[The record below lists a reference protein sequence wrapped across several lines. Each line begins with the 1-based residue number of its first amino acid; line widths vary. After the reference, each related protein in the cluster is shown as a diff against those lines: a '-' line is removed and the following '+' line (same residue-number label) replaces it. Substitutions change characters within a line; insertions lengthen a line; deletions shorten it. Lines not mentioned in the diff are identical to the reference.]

1 MNNKNNKYNAP
12 SLKKQNEVLKQNA
25 RIDET
30 IRKSNAIKQNGGL
43 KDNPPIRPERV
54 SNIKAVEYTNFSN
67 LLTATYKNEL
77 QRHDLT
83 EKTRRLI
90 LDAVIAKSNLLKHIM
105 LVSDDYLE
113 INTIKE
119 NDGFTTIENLSL
131 VSNNNS
137 ERIVIKGTEFDFKE
151 LGGNSVF
158 AQKLEDAIQD
168 KLETKVINDLK
179 ASGTSILV
187 SKSAT
192 IIDKILAI
200 KEHYNNKEFVIAV
213 GLKDYIELTNNRT
226 EFPIKIIYVPKLYDG
241 EVLAFIHQNVYA
253 NLVLGSVD
261 TKKDIMTGICY
272 VACNVLSL
280 ETYMQDVVSIELK
293 RFSKDFTVNYSMIG
307 TTDELNIAT
316 EPSKVTV
323 KVSSTDS
330 DILNT
335 ITEENFN
342 IQLDV
347 SEYTEVGVYNKTPEV
362 TINIDNV
369 TIDNIS
375 EVKLTVTKND

>member
-12 SLKKQNEVLKQNA
+12 SLKKQNEVLKQNSKVE
-25 RIDET
+25 ET
-30 IRKSNAIKQNGGL
+30 IKKSNAIKQNGGV
-43 KDNPPIRPERV
+43 KDSNNPPKRPERV
-54 SNIKAVEYTNFSN
+54 SNVKEVEYNSFAN

-90 LDAVIAKSNLLKHIM
+90 LDAVIAKSNLLKNIM

-119 NDGFTTIENLSL
+119 NDGFTTIENISL

-137 ERIVIKGTEFDFKE
+137 ERIVIRGTEFDFKE
-151 LGGNSVF
+151 FGGNSVF

-179 ASGTSILV
+179 ASGTPILV

-200 KEHYNNKEFVIAV
+200 KENYSNREFVIAV
-213 GLKDYIELTNNRT
+213 GLKNYIELTKDRA
-226 EFPIKIIYVPKLYDG
+226 EFPIKVIYVPKLND
-241 EVLAFIHQNVYA
+241 EVLAFISQNVYA

-261 TKKDIMTGICY
+261 TKKDIVNGICY
-272 VACNVLSL
+272 VACNILSL
-280 ETYMQDVVSIELK
+280 ETYMQNVVSIK
-293 RFSKDFTVNYSMIG
+293 N
-307 TTDELNIAT
+307 
-316 EPSKVTV
+316 
-323 KVSSTDS
+323 
-330 DILNT
+330 
-335 ITEENFN
+335 EEN
-342 IQLDV
+342 
-347 SEYTEVGVYNKTPEV
+347 
-362 TINIDNV
+362 
-369 TIDNIS
+369 
-375 EVKLTVTKND
+375 

>member
-1 MNNKNNKYNAP
+1 MNNKNNKYAP

-25 RIDET
+25 RVEET
-30 IRKSNAIKQNGGL
+30 IKKSNAIKQNGGL

-54 SNIKAVEYTNFSN
+54 SNIKEVEYTNFSN

-90 LDAVIAKSNLLKHIM
+90 LDAVIAKSNLLKDIM
-105 LVSDDYLE
+105 LVSDAYLE

-119 NDGFTTIENLSL
+119 NDGFTTIENIPL

-168 KLETKVINDLK
+168 KVETKVINDLK

-200 KEHYNNKEFVIAV
+200 KENYSNREFVVAV

-226 EFPIKIIYVPKLYDG
+226 EFPIKLIYVPKLND
-241 EVLAFIHQNVYA
+241 EVLAFISQNVYA

-261 TKKDIMTGICY
+261 TKKDIVNGICY
-272 VACNVLSL
+272 VACNILSL
-280 ETYMQDVVSIELK
+280 ETYMQNVVSIK
-293 RFSKDFTVNYSMIG
+293 N
-307 TTDELNIAT
+307 
-316 EPSKVTV
+316 
-323 KVSSTDS
+323 
-330 DILNT
+330 
-335 ITEENFN
+335 EEN
-342 IQLDV
+342 
-347 SEYTEVGVYNKTPEV
+347 
-362 TINIDNV
+362 
-369 TIDNIS
+369 
-375 EVKLTVTKND
+375 

>member
-12 SLKKQNEVLKQNA
+12 SLKKQNEVLKQNSKVE
-25 RIDET
+25 ET
-30 IRKSNAIKQNGGL
+30 IKKSNAIKQNGGV
-43 KDNPPIRPERV
+43 KDSNNPPKRPERV
-54 SNIKAVEYTNFSN
+54 SNVKEVEYNSFAN

-90 LDAVIAKSNLLKHIM
+90 LDAVIAKSNLLKNIM

-113 INTIKE
+113 INTIE
-119 NDGFTTIENLSL
+119 NISL

-137 ERIVIKGTEFDFKE
+137 ERIVIRGTEFDFKE
-151 LGGNSVF
+151 VGGNNVF

-200 KEHYNNKEFVIAV
+200 KEHYSNKEFVIAV

-226 EFPIKIIYVPKLYDG
+226 EFPIKLIYVPKLYDG

-272 VACNVLSL
+272 VACNILSL
-280 ETYMQDVVSIELK
+280 ETYMQNVVSIK
-293 RFSKDFTVNYSMIG
+293 N
-307 TTDELNIAT
+307 
-316 EPSKVTV
+316 
-323 KVSSTDS
+323 
-330 DILNT
+330 
-335 ITEENFN
+335 EEN
-342 IQLDV
+342 
-347 SEYTEVGVYNKTPEV
+347 
-362 TINIDNV
+362 
-369 TIDNIS
+369 
-375 EVKLTVTKND
+375 

>member
-25 RIDET
+25 RIEET
-30 IRKSNAIKQNGGL
+30 IKKSNAIKQNGGL

-54 SNIKAVEYTNFSN
+54 SNIKEVEYTNFSN

-77 QRHDLT
+77 QRNDLT

-90 LDAVIAKSNLLKHIM
+90 LDAVIAKSNLLKNIM

-113 INTIKE
+113 INILKE
-119 NDGFTTIENLSL
+119 NNGITMVENISL
-131 VSNNNS
+131 VSNNHS
-137 ERIVIKGTEFDFKE
+137 ERIVIEGTEFDFKE
-151 LGGNSVF
+151 LGGNNVF

-168 KLETKVINDLK
+168 KVETKVINDLK

-200 KEHYNNKEFVIAV
+200 KENYSNREFVVAV

-226 EFPIKIIYVPKLYDG
+226 EFPIKLIYVPKLND
-241 EVLAFIHQNVYA
+241 EVLAFISQNVYA

-261 TKKDIMTGICY
+261 TKKDIVNGICY
-272 VACNVLSL
+272 VACNILSL
-280 ETYMQDVVSIELK
+280 ETYMQNVVSIK
-293 RFSKDFTVNYSMIG
+293 N
-307 TTDELNIAT
+307 
-316 EPSKVTV
+316 
-323 KVSSTDS
+323 
-330 DILNT
+330 
-335 ITEENFN
+335 EEN
-342 IQLDV
+342 
-347 SEYTEVGVYNKTPEV
+347 
-362 TINIDNV
+362 
-369 TIDNIS
+369 
-375 EVKLTVTKND
+375 

>member
-1 MNNKNNKYNAP
+1 MNNKNNKNNTP
-12 SLKKQNEVLKQNA
+12 SLKKQNEILKQNA

-30 IRKSNAIKQNGGL
+30 IRKSNAIKQNGGV
-43 KDNPPIRPERV
+43 KDSNNPPIRPERV
-54 SNIKAVEYTNFSN
+54 SNIKEVEYTNFSN

-90 LDAVIAKSNLLKHIM
+90 LDAVIAKSNLLKNIM

-119 NDGFTTIENLSL
+119 NDGFTTIENIPL

-200 KEHYNNKEFVIAV
+200 KENYSNKEFVVAV
-213 GLKDYIELTNNRT
+213 GLKDYIELTNNRK
-226 EFPIKIIYVPKLYDG
+226 EFPIKIIYVPKLND
-241 EVLAFIHQNVYA
+241 EVLAFISQNVYA

-261 TKKDIMTGICY
+261 TKKDIMNGICY
-272 VACNVLSL
+272 VACNILSL
-280 ETYMQDVVSIELK
+280 ETYMQNVVSIK
-293 RFSKDFTVNYSMIG
+293 N
-307 TTDELNIAT
+307 
-316 EPSKVTV
+316 
-323 KVSSTDS
+323 
-330 DILNT
+330 
-335 ITEENFN
+335 EEN
-342 IQLDV
+342 
-347 SEYTEVGVYNKTPEV
+347 
-362 TINIDNV
+362 
-369 TIDNIS
+369 
-375 EVKLTVTKND
+375 

>member
-12 SLKKQNEVLKQNA
+12 SIKKQNEVLKQNSKVE
-25 RIDET
+25 ET
-30 IRKSNAIKQNGGL
+30 IKKSNAIKH
-43 KDNPPIRPERV
+43 NPPKRPERV
-54 SNIKAVEYTNFSN
+54 SNVKEVVEYNSFAN
-67 LLTATYKNEL
+67 LLNSTYKNEL

-90 LDAVIAKSNLLKHIM
+90 LDAVIAKSNLLKNIM

-119 NDGFTTIENLSL
+119 NDGFTTIENISL

-137 ERIVIKGTEFDFKE
+137 ERIVIRGTEFDFKE
-151 LGGNSVF
+151 FGGNSVF

-200 KEHYNNKEFVIAV
+200 KENYSNKEFIIAV
-213 GLKDYIELTNNRT
+213 GLKNYIELTNNRT
-226 EFPIKIIYVPKLYDG
+226 EFPIKVIYVPKLND
-241 EVLAFIHQNVYA
+241 EVLAFISQNVYA

-261 TKKDIMTGICY
+261 TKKDISTGICY
-272 VACNVLSL
+272 VACNILSL
-280 ETYMQDVVSIELK
+280 ETYMQNVVS
-293 RFSKDFTVNYSMIG
+293 
-307 TTDELNIAT
+307 
-316 EPSKVTV
+316 
-323 KVSSTDS
+323 
-330 DILNT
+330 T
-335 ITEENFN
+335 IKNEEN
-342 IQLDV
+342 
-347 SEYTEVGVYNKTPEV
+347 
-362 TINIDNV
+362 
-369 TIDNIS
+369 
-375 EVKLTVTKND
+375 

>member
-25 RIDET
+25 RVEET
-30 IRKSNAIKQNGGL
+30 IKKSNAIKQNGGV
-43 KDNPPIRPERV
+43 KDSNNPPIRPERV
-54 SNIKAVEYTNFSN
+54 SNVKEVEYTNFSN
-67 LLTATYKNEL
+67 LLNCVYRNEL

-90 LDAVIAKSNLLKHIM
+90 LDAVIAKSNLLKNIM
-105 LVSDDYLE
+105 LVSDAYLE
-113 INTIKE
+113 INVAKE
-119 NDGFTTIENLSL
+119 NDGFTTIENIPL

-192 IIDKILAI
+192 IIDKILSI

-226 EFPIKIIYVPKLYDG
+226 EFPIKLIYVPKLYDG

-272 VACNVLSL
+272 CACNILSL
-280 ETYMQDVVSIELK
+280 ETYMQNVVSIK
-293 RFSKDFTVNYSMIG
+293 N
-307 TTDELNIAT
+307 
-316 EPSKVTV
+316 
-323 KVSSTDS
+323 
-330 DILNT
+330 
-335 ITEENFN
+335 EEN
-342 IQLDV
+342 
-347 SEYTEVGVYNKTPEV
+347 
-362 TINIDNV
+362 
-369 TIDNIS
+369 
-375 EVKLTVTKND
+375 

>member
-25 RIDET
+25 RVEET
-30 IRKSNAIKQNGGL
+30 IKKSNAIKQNGGV

-54 SNIKAVEYTNFSN
+54 SNVKEEYNSFSN
-67 LLTATYKNEL
+67 LLISTYRNEL

-90 LDAVIAKSNLLKHIM
+90 LDAVIAKSNLLKNIM

-119 NDGFTTIENLSL
+119 NDGFTTIENISL

-151 LGGNSVF
+151 FGGNSVF
-158 AQKLEDAIQD
+158 AQKLEDAITD

-179 ASGTSILV
+179 ATATSILV
-187 SKSAT
+187 PKSAT
-192 IIDKILAI
+192 IIDEVLAI
-200 KEHYNNKEFVIAV
+200 KENYSNREFVIAV
-213 GLKDYIELTNNRT
+213 GLKNYIELTSDMT
-226 EFPIKIIYVPKLYDG
+226 EFPIKVLYVPKLND
-241 EVLAFIHQNVYA
+241 EVLAFISQNVYA

-272 VACNVLSL
+272 CACNILSL
-280 ETYMQDVVSIELK
+280 ETYMQNVVSIQ
-293 RFSKDFTVNYSMIG
+293 IG
-307 TTDELNIAT
+307 
-316 EPSKVTV
+316 
-323 KVSSTDS
+323 
-330 DILNT
+330 
-335 ITEENFN
+335 EN
-342 IQLDV
+342 
-347 SEYTEVGVYNKTPEV
+347 
-362 TINIDNV
+362 
-369 TIDNIS
+369 
-375 EVKLTVTKND
+375 

>member
-12 SLKKQNEVLKQNA
+12 SIKKQNEVLKQNA
-25 RIDET
+25 RIEET
-30 IRKSNAIKQNGGL
+30 IKKSNAIKQNGGV

-54 SNIKAVEYTNFSN
+54 SNIKEVEYTNFSN

-90 LDAVIAKSNLLKHIM
+90 LDSVIAKSNLLKNIL

-119 NDGFTTIENLSL
+119 NDGFTTIENISL

-151 LGGNSVF
+151 FGGNSVF
-158 AQKLEDAIQD
+158 AQKLEDAITD

-179 ASGTSILV
+179 ATATSILV

-200 KEHYNNKEFVIAV
+200 KENYSNREFVIAV

-226 EFPIKIIYVPKLYDG
+226 EFPIKVIYVPKLND
-241 EVLAFIHQNVYA
+241 EVLAFISQNVYA

-261 TKKDIMTGICY
+261 TKKDIVTGICY
-272 VACNVLSL
+272 CATNVLSL
-280 ETYMQDVVSIELK
+280 ETYMQNVVSIK
-293 RFSKDFTVNYSMIG
+293 N
-307 TTDELNIAT
+307 
-316 EPSKVTV
+316 
-323 KVSSTDS
+323 
-330 DILNT
+330 
-335 ITEENFN
+335 EEN
-342 IQLDV
+342 
-347 SEYTEVGVYNKTPEV
+347 
-362 TINIDNV
+362 
-369 TIDNIS
+369 
-375 EVKLTVTKND
+375 

>member
-12 SLKKQNEVLKQNA
+12 SLKKQNEVLKQNSKVE
-25 RIDET
+25 ET
-30 IRKSNAIKQNGGL
+30 IKKSNAIKQNGGV
-43 KDNPPIRPERV
+43 KDSNPPIRPERV
-54 SNIKAVEYTNFSN
+54 SNIKEVEYTNFSN

-90 LDAVIAKSNLLKHIM
+90 LDAVIAKSNLLKNIL

-192 IIDKILAI
+192 IIDKILSI
-200 KEHYNNKEFVIAV
+200 KEHYSNKEFVIAV

-226 EFPIKIIYVPKLYDG
+226 EFPIKLIYVPKLND
-241 EVLAFIHQNVYA
+241 EVLAFISQNVYA

-261 TKKDIMTGICY
+261 TKKDIMNGICY
-272 VACNVLSL
+272 VACNILSL
-280 ETYMQDVVSIELK
+280 ETYMQNVVSIK
-293 RFSKDFTVNYSMIG
+293 N
-307 TTDELNIAT
+307 
-316 EPSKVTV
+316 
-323 KVSSTDS
+323 
-330 DILNT
+330 
-335 ITEENFN
+335 EEN
-342 IQLDV
+342 
-347 SEYTEVGVYNKTPEV
+347 
-362 TINIDNV
+362 
-369 TIDNIS
+369 
-375 EVKLTVTKND
+375 

>member
-1 MNNKNNKYNAP
+1 MNNKNNKNNTP
-12 SLKKQNEVLKQNA
+12 SLKKQNEILKQNA

-30 IRKSNAIKQNGGL
+30 IRKSNAIKQNGGV
-43 KDNPPIRPERV
+43 KDSNPPIRPERV
-54 SNIKAVEYTNFSN
+54 SNIKEVEYTNFSN
-67 LLTATYKNEL
+67 LLTTTYKNEL

-90 LDAVIAKSNLLKHIM
+90 LDAVIAKSNLLKNIM

-119 NDGFTTIENLSL
+119 NDGFTTIENIPL

-151 LGGNSVF
+151 FGGNSVF

-200 KEHYNNKEFVIAV
+200 KEHYSNKEFVIAV

-226 EFPIKIIYVPKLYDG
+226 EFPIKLIYVPKLNDG

-272 VACNVLSL
+272 CACNILSL
-280 ETYMQDVVSIELK
+280 ETYMQNVVSIK
-293 RFSKDFTVNYSMIG
+293 N
-307 TTDELNIAT
+307 
-316 EPSKVTV
+316 
-323 KVSSTDS
+323 
-330 DILNT
+330 
-335 ITEENFN
+335 EEN
-342 IQLDV
+342 
-347 SEYTEVGVYNKTPEV
+347 
-362 TINIDNV
+362 
-369 TIDNIS
+369 
-375 EVKLTVTKND
+375 

>member
-25 RIDET
+25 RIEET
-30 IRKSNAIKQNGGL
+30 IKKSNVIKQNGRV
-43 KDNPPIRPERV
+43 KDNPPTRPERV
-54 SNIKAVEYTNFSN
+54 SNIKEVEYTNFSN

-90 LDAVIAKSNLLKHIM
+90 LDAVIAKSNLLQNIM

-113 INTIKE
+113 INILKE
-119 NDGFTTIENLSL
+119 NDGFTTIENISL

-151 LGGNSVF
+151 FGGNSVF

-187 SKSAT
+187 PKSAT

-200 KEHYNNKEFVIAV
+200 KENYSNKEFVIAV
-213 GLKDYIELTNNRT
+213 GLKNYIELTNNRT
-226 EFPIKIIYVPKLYDG
+226 EFPIKVLYVPKLND
-241 EVLAFIHQNVYA
+241 EVLAFISQNVYA

-272 VACNVLSL
+272 VACNILSL
-280 ETYMQDVVSIELK
+280 ETYMQNVVSIQ
-293 RFSKDFTVNYSMIG
+293 IG
-307 TTDELNIAT
+307 
-316 EPSKVTV
+316 
-323 KVSSTDS
+323 
-330 DILNT
+330 
-335 ITEENFN
+335 EN
-342 IQLDV
+342 
-347 SEYTEVGVYNKTPEV
+347 
-362 TINIDNV
+362 
-369 TIDNIS
+369 
-375 EVKLTVTKND
+375 

>member
-25 RIDET
+25 RIEET
-30 IRKSNAIKQNGGL
+30 IKKSNVIKQNGRV
-43 KDNPPIRPERV
+43 KDNPPTRPERV
-54 SNIKAVEYTNFSN
+54 SNIKEVEYTNFSN

-90 LDAVIAKSNLLKHIM
+90 LDAVIAKSNLLQNIM

-113 INTIKE
+113 INILKE
-119 NDGFTTIENLSL
+119 NDGFTTIENISL

-151 LGGNSVF
+151 FGGNSVF

-187 SKSAT
+187 PKSAT

-200 KEHYNNKEFVIAV
+200 KENYSNKEFVIAV
-213 GLKDYIELTNNRT
+213 GLKNYIELTSDRT
-226 EFPIKIIYVPKLYDG
+226 EFPIKIIYVPKLND
-241 EVLAFIHQNVYA
+241 EVLGFISQNVYA

-261 TKKDIMTGICY
+261 TKKDIITGICY
-272 VACNVLSL
+272 CACNILSL
-280 ETYMQDVVSIELK
+280 ETYMQNVVSIQ
-293 RFSKDFTVNYSMIG
+293 IG
-307 TTDELNIAT
+307 
-316 EPSKVTV
+316 
-323 KVSSTDS
+323 
-330 DILNT
+330 
-335 ITEENFN
+335 EN
-342 IQLDV
+342 
-347 SEYTEVGVYNKTPEV
+347 
-362 TINIDNV
+362 
-369 TIDNIS
+369 
-375 EVKLTVTKND
+375 

>member
-1 MNNKNNKYNAP
+1 MNNKNNKYSAP
-12 SLKKQNEVLKQNA
+12 SIKKQNEVLKQNA
-25 RIDET
+25 RVEET
-30 IRKSNAIKQNGGL
+30 IKKSNTIKH
-43 KDNPPIRPERV
+43 NPPKRPERV
-54 SNIKAVEYTNFSN
+54 SNVKEVKYNSFAN
-67 LLTATYKNEL
+67 LLTSAYTNEL
-77 QRHDLT
+77 QRHDFT

-90 LDAVIAKSNLLKHIM
+90 LDSVIAKSNLLKNIM

-119 NDGFTTIENLSL
+119 NDGFTTIENISL

-151 LGGNSVF
+151 FGGNSVF
-158 AQKLEDAIQD
+158 AQKLEDAIED

-179 ASGTSILV
+179 AIATSILV

-200 KEHYNNKEFVIAV
+200 KGHYSNREFVIGV
-213 GLKDYIELTNNRT
+213 GLKNYIELTNNRT
-226 EFPIKIIYVPKLYDG
+226 EFPIKIVYVPKLND
-241 EVLAFIHQNVYA
+241 EVLAFISQNVYA

-272 VACNVLSL
+272 CACNILSL
-280 ETYMQDVVSIELK
+280 ETYMQNVVSIELE
-293 RFSKDFTVNYSMIG
+293 RFSKDFTIAYSIVG
-307 TTDELNIAT
+307 AADGLNITTDSN
-316 EPSKVTV
+316 KVTV
-323 KVSSTDS
+323 TVSSTDS

-335 ITEENFN
+335 ITEKNFN
-342 IQLDV
+342 AQLDV
-347 SEYTEVGVYNKTPEV
+347 SEYTEAGVYNKVPGV

-375 EVKLTVTKND
+375 DVKLTVTKND